1 MNSAI
6 VRFLIAAF
14 VLATASLGGAN
25 TTFADEKAT
34 PSVMVDANVVADI
47 VDSCENGSLLFSQGD
62 CLAVRCYTNSPYTH
76 VGIVIEEG
84 DQKIAYDSMNGV
96 GVRKMSLEDYL
107 TTQAPDTVHVFHPIR
122 KLTASEAAELKGH
135 LESQLGRPY
144 SVKHHITG
152 KRNAGLHCS
161 EYVTDALVS
170 IDWLKVSNPPRV
182 SPASLAEGI
191 ELNAIYLV
199 GPVYEVPGEI
209 EPIPEPDGV
218 CERIWVDVKLC
229 TLQCCSKLSGWI
241 LCR

>member
-1 MNSAI
+1 MNSAFMKI
-6 VRFLIAAF
+6 LIAAF
-14 VLATASLGGAN
+14 VFATASLNAAK
-25 TTFADEKAT
+25 TSFADERAT
-34 PSVMVDANVVADI
+34 PGVIADAKVIADI
-47 VDSCENGSLLFSQGD
+47 IDSCENGSLLFSQGD

-107 TTQAPDTVHVFHPIR
+107 TTQAPDTVHAFHPIR
-122 KLTASEAAELKGH
+122 KLNRSEVSELREH

-191 ELNAIYLV
+191 EHNSIYLV
-199 GPVYEVPGEI
+199 GPVYEVPAEI
-209 EPIPEPDGV
+209 QPIPEPDGF
-218 CERIWVDVKLC
+218 CERMWVDMKLC